1 MNPEDFQNF
10 RKNLKDN
17 LNQLETVTGLAF
29 VGSAADTSRADE
41 WSDHDFFVFTTD
53 GNAEGLRQD
62 LTWLPDYEDIVLF
75 VRETEHGLKVIYND
89 GHVLEFAIF
98 EDDWELSGV
107 NLFEVTLDKSSI
119 AERMAEAQA
128 RSVPKPIDLDREFSL
143 FLAHLLIGTGRF
155 RRGETLSARQFI
167 NTFCVNSVVRLVTE
181 LIPPSTDSRDTA
193 DNQNPFRRFEVRYP
207 EMSNELEAIQRK
219 DLESAALELLGFVKR
234 NLAGHLKQQQIAQI
248 AVIEDRLGW
257 Q

>member
-128 RSVPKPIDLDREFSL
+128 RSVPKPIDVDREFSL
-143 FLAHLLIGTGRF
+143 FLANILIGTGRF
-155 RRGETLSARQFI
+155 RRGEIISARQFI

-181 LIPPSTDSRDTA
+181 LIPSSTDSGNAT

-207 EMSNELEAIQRK
+207 TLARDLETIQRM
-219 DLESAALELLGFVKR
+219 DLEDAAHALLELVAE
-234 NLAGHLKQQQIAQI
+234 NLAGHLKQQHFTQI
-248 AVIEDRLGW
+248 AVVKKRLGW
-257 Q
+257 